1 MDRRIKKTQE
11 AIYSVF
17 IDLLK
22 EKGFNKLSIS
32 DISERADIN
41 RGTFYFH
48 FSDKYDL
55 YEKCMDF
62 YVGKLLISCS
72 NETEIKLNPNAFL
85 QIFKYLK
92 DNYDI
97 YRTLLYADGLSIFHK
112 KFHNA
117 IEGQLKKAINKMPE
131 EIILSQEIASE
142 FIINGFTGV
151 VEWWINNSMPYSPEV
166 MTEKLNGIFS
176 PYTKYLV

>member
-1 MDRRIKKTQE
+1 M
-11 AIYSVF
+11 S
-17 IDLLK
+17 
-22 EKGFNKLSIS
+22 
-32 DISERADIN
+32 
-41 RGTFYFH
+41 
-48 FSDKYDL
+48 
-55 YEKCMDF
+55 
-62 YVGKLLISCS
+62 
-72 NETEIKLNPNAFL
+72 
-85 QIFKYLK
+85 
-92 DNYDI
+92 
-97 YRTLLYADGLSIFHK
+97 SIFHK

-176 PYTKYLV
+176 PYTKYIE